1 MNKTPQEL
9 ADYLRRANIWR
20 RSNIDDPMPEPT
32 ELGEA
37 IDQAIAILE
46 EVAHPPTCMTCDHW
60 HPHHPWDGWCPQLK
74 DFTHNTETCDKHVPI
89 EIKPTQQTNEKHHRE
104 RV

>member
-46 EVAHPPTCMTCDHW
+46 KQAQPRTLFFSDCCQAKTEIGGRNSRGATRWYVCTDCRKPCDVYYQ
-60 HPHHPWDGWCPQLK
+60 D
-74 DFTHNTETCDKHVPI
+74 NET
-89 EIKPTQQTNEKHHRE
+89 TQP
-104 RV
+104 